1 MGDCLRIIKIMK
13 RKTGTKVM
21 QEQTKENKLPVVL
34 LTVIIVVL
42 LVGSIVIGIFGGGG
56 KKVETAVSKKDIK
69 AAREAAELS
78 DEGEVQTIAIDK
90 DIIVNAGGTGSADEK
105 SEMQD
110 SQTTEDSQTVQNT
123 EDYIF
128 PNSSSVLLT
137 DAEVSGISKDQLR
150 IGRNEILARHGRRF
164 NDQALQQ
171 YFDSKSWYSGTIS
184 PDEFDA
190 NLDSRLNDV
199 ERANIEIIKK
209 YE

>member
-1 MGDCLRIIKIMK
+1 
-13 RKTGTKVM
+13 M

-171 YFDSKSWYSGTIS
+171 YFDSKSWYNGTIS
-184 PDEFDA
+184 PDEFDV

>member
-1 MGDCLRIIKIMK
+1 
-13 RKTGTKVM
+13 M

-56 KKVETAVSKKDIK
+56 KKDIK

-78 DEGEVQTIAIDK
+78 DEGEVQTIAIDN

-171 YFDSKSWYSGTIS
+171 YFDSKSWYNGTIS

>member
-1 MGDCLRIIKIMK
+1 
-13 RKTGTKVM
+13 M

-34 LTVIIVVL
+34 LAVIIVVL

-56 KKVETAVSKKDIK
+56 KKVETAVPKKDIK

-90 DIIVNAGGTGSADEK
+90 DIVVNAGGTGSADEK
-105 SEMQD
+105 SKMQD

-171 YFDSKSWYSGTIS
+171 YFDNKSWYNGTIS

>member
-1 MGDCLRIIKIMK
+1 
-13 RKTGTKVM
+13 M

-56 KKVETAVSKKDIK
+56 KKVETAVPKKDIK

-90 DIIVNAGGTGSADEK
+90 DIVVNAGGTGSADEK
-105 SEMQD
+105 SKMQD

-137 DAEVSGISKDQLR
+137 DSELR

-164 NDQALQQ
+164 NDQTLQQ
-171 YFDSKSWYSGTIS
+171 YFDSKSWYNGTIS

>member
-1 MGDCLRIIKIMK
+1 MK
-13 RKTGTKVM
+13 EEKT
-21 QEQTKENKLPVVL
+21 EQTKENKLPVVL

-56 KKVETAVSKKDIK
+56 KKVETAVPKKDIK
-69 AAREAAELS
+69 AAREAAKLS

-171 YFDSKSWYSGTIS
+171 YFDSKSWYNGTIS

>member
-1 MGDCLRIIKIMK
+1 MK

-34 LTVIIVVL
+34 LAVIIVVL
-42 LVGSIVIGIFGGGG
+42 LVGSIGIGIFGGGG
-56 KKVETAVSKKDIK
+56 KKVETAVPKKDIK

-171 YFDSKSWYSGTIS
+171 YFDSKSWYNGTIR

>member
-1 MGDCLRIIKIMK
+1 
-13 RKTGTKVM
+13 M

-34 LTVIIVVL
+34 LAVIIVVL

-56 KKVETAVSKKDIK
+56 KKVETAVPKKDIK

-90 DIIVNAGGTGSADEK
+90 DIVVNAGGTGSADEK
-105 SEMQD
+105 SKMQD

-137 DAEVSGISKDQLR
+137 DSEVSGISKDQLR
-150 IGRNEILARHGRRF
+150 NGRRF

-171 YFDSKSWYSGTIS
+171 YFDSKSWYNGTIS

>member
-1 MGDCLRIIKIMK
+1 
-13 RKTGTKVM
+13 M

-34 LTVIIVVL
+34 LAVIIVVL

-56 KKVETAVSKKDIK
+56 KKVETAVPKKDIK

-90 DIIVNAGGTGSADEK
+90 DIVVNAGGTGSADEK

-171 YFDSKSWYSGTIS
+171 YFDSKRTIS

>member
-1 MGDCLRIIKIMK
+1 
-13 RKTGTKVM
+13 M

-56 KKVETAVSKKDIK
+56 KKVETAVPKKDIK
-69 AAREAAELS
+69 AAREA
-78 DEGEVQTIAIDK
+78 VQTIAIDK
-90 DIIVNAGGTGSADEK
+90 DIVVNAGGTGSADEK
-105 SEMQD
+105 SKMQD

-137 DAEVSGISKDQLR
+137 DSEVSGISKDQLR

-164 NDQALQQ
+164 NDQTLQQ
-171 YFDSKSWYSGTIS
+171 YFDSKSWYNGTIS

>member
-1 MGDCLRIIKIMK
+1 
-13 RKTGTKVM
+13 M

-78 DEGEVQTIAIDK
+78 DEGEGQTIAIDK

-171 YFDSKSWYSGTIS
+171 YFDSKSWYNGTIS
-184 PDEFDA
+184 PDELDA

>member
-1 MGDCLRIIKIMK
+1 
-13 RKTGTKVM
+13 M

-171 YFDSKSWYSGTIS
+171 DFASKSWYKGTVS

>member
-1 MGDCLRIIKIMK
+1 
-13 RKTGTKVM
+13 M

-56 KKVETAVSKKDIK
+56 KKVETAVPKKDIK

>member
-1 MGDCLRIIKIMK
+1 MK

-34 LTVIIVVL
+34 LAVIIVVL
-42 LVGSIVIGIFGGGG
+42 LVESIGIGIFGGGG
-56 KKVETAVSKKDIK
+56 KKVETAVPKKDIK

-150 IGRNEILARHGRRF
+150 IGRNETTRHCSSILTARAGITEPLVRTSSM
-164 NDQALQQ
+164 Q
-171 YFDSKSWYSGTIS
+171 I
-184 PDEFDA
+184 
-190 NLDSRLNDV
+190 
-199 ERANIEIIKK
+199 
-209 YE
+209 

>member
-1 MGDCLRIIKIMK
+1 
-13 RKTGTKVM
+13 M

-78 DEGEVQTIAIDK
+78 DEGEVQTIAIDN

-171 YFDSKSWYSGTIS
+171 YFDSKSWYNGTIS
-184 PDEFDA
+184 QDEFDA

>member
-1 MGDCLRIIKIMK
+1 
-13 RKTGTKVM
+13 M

-56 KKVETAVSKKDIK
+56 KKVETAVPKKDIK

-105 SEMQD
+105 SKMQD

-137 DAEVSGISKDQLR
+137 DSEVSGISKDQLR

-164 NDQALQQ
+164 NDQTLQQ
-171 YFDSKSWYSGTIS
+171 YFDSKSWYNGTIS

>member
-1 MGDCLRIIKIMK
+1 
-13 RKTGTKVM
+13 M

-42 LVGSIVIGIFGGGG
+42 LVGSIVIGIFVGGG

>member
-1 MGDCLRIIKIMK
+1 MANIKSAKKRILVNETKAARNKAIKSK
-13 RKTGTKVM
+13 VKTCV
-21 QEQTKENKLPVVL
+21 
-34 LTVIIVVL
+34 
-42 LVGSIVIGIFGGGG
+42 

-137 DAEVSGISKDQLR
+137 DSEVSGISKDQLR

-164 NDQALQQ
+164 NDQTLQQ
-171 YFDSKSWYSGTIS
+171 YFDSKSWYNGTIS

>member
-1 MGDCLRIIKIMK
+1 
-13 RKTGTKVM
+13 M

-42 LVGSIVIGIFGGGG
+42 LVGSLVIGIFGGGG
-56 KKVETAVSKKDIK
+56 KKVETAVPKKDIK

-105 SEMQD
+105 SKMQD

-171 YFDSKSWYSGTIS
+171 YFDSKSWYNGTIS
-184 PDEFDA
+184 SDEFDA

>member
-1 MGDCLRIIKIMK
+1 
-13 RKTGTKVM
+13 M

-42 LVGSIVIGIFGGGG
+42 LVGSIVIGIFCGGG
-56 KKVETAVSKKDIK
+56 KKVETAVPKKDIK

>member
-1 MGDCLRIIKIMK
+1 MITAFLI
-13 RKTGTKVM
+13 
-21 QEQTKENKLPVVL
+21 
-34 LTVIIVVL
+34 IIVVL

-56 KKVETAVSKKDIK
+56 KKVETAVPKKDIK

-90 DIIVNAGGTGSADEK
+90 DIVVNAGGTGSADEK
-105 SEMQD
+105 SKMQD

-171 YFDSKSWYSGTIS
+171 YFDSKSWYNGTIS
-184 PDEFDA
+184 PDEFDS

>member
-1 MGDCLRIIKIMK
+1 M
-13 RKTGTKVM
+13 
-21 QEQTKENKLPVVL
+21 
-34 LTVIIVVL
+34 
-42 LVGSIVIGIFGGGG
+42 LVG
-56 KKVETAVSKKDIK
+56 
-69 AAREAAELS
+69 L
-78 DEGEVQTIAIDK
+78 EVQMRRAKCRIHRQQRIPRQYRTRKI
-90 DIIVNAGGTGSADEK
+90 TF
-105 SEMQD
+105 
-110 SQTTEDSQTVQNT
+110 
-123 EDYIF
+123 F

-164 NDQALQQ
+164 NDQTLQQ
-171 YFDSKSWYSGTIS
+171 YFDSKSWYNGTIS

>member
-1 MGDCLRIIKIMK
+1 
-13 RKTGTKVM
+13 M

-171 YFDSKSWYSGTIS
+171 YFDSKSWYNGIIS

-199 ERANIEIIKK
+199 ERANIEIIKR

>member
-1 MGDCLRIIKIMK
+1 M
-13 RKTGTKVM
+13 
-21 QEQTKENKLPVVL
+21 L
-34 LTVIIVVL
+34 LAVIIVVL

-56 KKVETAVSKKDIK
+56 KKVETAVLKKDIK

-90 DIIVNAGGTGSADEK
+90 DIVVNAGGTGSADEK
-105 SEMQD
+105 SKMQD

-150 IGRNEILARHGRRF
+150 IGRNEILARHGRRLTTRHCSSILT
-164 NDQALQQ
+164 A
-171 YFDSKSWYSGTIS
+171 
-184 PDEFDA
+184 
-190 NLDSRLNDV
+190 
-199 ERANIEIIKK
+199 RAGITEPLVRTSSMQI
-209 YE
+209 

>member
-1 MGDCLRIIKIMK
+1 
-13 RKTGTKVM
+13 M

-34 LTVIIVVL
+34 LAVIIVVL

-56 KKVETAVSKKDIK
+56 KKVETAV
-69 AAREAAELS
+69 
-78 DEGEVQTIAIDK
+78 QTIAIDK
-90 DIIVNAGGTGSADEK
+90 DIVVNAGGTGSADEK

-171 YFDSKSWYSGTIS
+171 YFDSKSWYNGTIS

>member
-1 MGDCLRIIKIMK
+1 
-13 RKTGTKVM
+13 M

-56 KKVETAVSKKDIK
+56 KKVETAVPKKDIK

-90 DIIVNAGGTGSADEK
+90 DIVVNAGGTGSADEK
-105 SEMQD
+105 SKMQD

-171 YFDSKSWYSGTIS
+171 YFDSKSWYNGTIS
-184 PDEFDA
+184 QDEFDA

>member
-1 MGDCLRIIKIMK
+1 
-13 RKTGTKVM
+13 M

-56 KKVETAVSKKDIK
+56 KKVETAVPKKDIK

-171 YFDSKSWYSGTIS
+171 YFDSKSWYNGTIS
-184 PDEFDA
+184 PDEFGA

>member
-1 MGDCLRIIKIMK
+1 MK

-34 LTVIIVVL
+34 LAVIIVVL

-56 KKVETAVSKKDIK
+56 KKVETAVPKKDIK

>member
-1 MGDCLRIIKIMK
+1 
-13 RKTGTKVM
+13 M

-42 LVGSIVIGIFGGGG
+42 LVGSIVIGILGGGG
-56 KKVETAVSKKDIK
+56 KKVETAVPKKDIK

-105 SEMQD
+105 SKMQ
-110 SQTTEDSQTVQNT
+110 DSQTVQNT

-171 YFDSKSWYSGTIS
+171 YFDSKSWYNGTIS

>member
-1 MGDCLRIIKIMK
+1 
-13 RKTGTKVM
+13 M

-42 LVGSIVIGIFGGGG
+42 LVGSIVIGILGGGG
-56 KKVETAVSKKDIK
+56 KKVETAVQKKDIK

-171 YFDSKSWYSGTIS
+171 YFDGKSWYNGTIS

-199 ERANIEIIKK
+199 ERANIEIIKR

>member
-1 MGDCLRIIKIMK
+1 
-13 RKTGTKVM
+13 M

>member
-1 MGDCLRIIKIMK
+1 MSPDYKNNEK
-13 RKTGTKVM
+13 KD
-21 QEQTKENKLPVVL
+21 ENKSYAG
-34 LTVIIVVL
+34 TDKGKQIA
-42 LVGSIVIGIFGGGG
+42 SSVIGGHNCSITCRKHCNRNIGGGG
-56 KKVETAVSKKDIK
+56 KKVETAVPKKDIK

-78 DEGEVQTIAIDK
+78 DEGEVQTVAIDK
-90 DIIVNAGGTGSADEK
+90 DIIVNAGGTGSADAK
-105 SEMQD
+105 SGMQD

-171 YFDSKSWYSGTIS
+171 YFDSKSWYNGTIS